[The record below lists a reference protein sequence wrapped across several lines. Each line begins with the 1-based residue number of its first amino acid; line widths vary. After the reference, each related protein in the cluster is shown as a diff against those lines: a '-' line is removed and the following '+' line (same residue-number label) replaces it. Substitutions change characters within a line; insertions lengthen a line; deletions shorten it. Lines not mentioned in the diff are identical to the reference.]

1 MQTWAKRGIQTALVT
16 GGLMMLGTGIAAA
29 DDTIHPDTPP
39 SALDASVKVPVR
51 ISDNAIATP
60 LGDKHLPSVNRDV
73 TVAPGKVVKQTPLGK
88 AVAGK
93 LPRTAAS
100 DGNDILRGNKVV
112 GNVVAPVK
120 VTGNAIAV
128 LGDASVV
135 DESSQHA
142 SHTQDVHTDGSNSG
156 LAGNVVNLAYGLP
169 IDVSG
174 NAVAAGGTA
183 TTLNSS
189 EQSAS
194 ADGDITTNG
203 DKGALS
209 GNVAA
214 VQGATPVQ
222 VTGNSVAAA
231 GVATAISD
239 ASSDATAGG
248 TIETS
253 GDDGVIAGNAAGA
266 PVALPARLSGNT
278 AAIAGIA
285 DALSSATTTAQAGD
299 EQPDIYGVP
308 AYIETSGSDGATI
321 GGNALQPAV
330 SGPVAVDCNGAGLVA
345 NTGSLCETGTDAAA
359 GGGTRTFGDDSVLSG
374 AIGGAP
380 VALPVQGPSY
390 CGVLVGNCET
400 DNTNTVTSDA
410 GGDGYTRGH
419 DSILGGST
427 VNTPVTG
434 PVDACGNV
442 GAGGGT
448 AEAVCTNLS
457 TTEAGGN
464 TGTTGDD
471 SVGGG
476 NNGSVPV
483 AIPVEGLGSTVGA
496 IGDAETEVVENK
508 VSSSGGGNNT
518 NDDAA
523 VGGANL
529 VTVPVAGPVQVFS
542 NGAGA
547 VANTESEMDGVSSVT
562 AGGPSQSKGTLGSIA
577 GNIVQAPVA
586 VPTQVFG
593 SGATAVGNGV
603 HTATNAT
610 DSTAGGDAVTDG
622 TDGNISGNLVTAP
635 VASTAQLF
643 GSSVAAAGDD
653 IAVADNATQTT
664 AGGTGTTS
672 GEFGNISG
680 NIVGAQA
687 LPIVQGFGDAVSGV
701 GGDAT
706 GVATSTTLGH
716 AGGDLTTNGDHGS
729 LSGNL
734 VDVPAAAL
742 VQPHGDAVAAIAAQA
757 VGTSD
762 NVTTGAAGGTSTTSG
777 EGGQLNGMDLT
788 APIGVD
794 LPIYDVPVE
803 ILADAIANG
812 NHFSDVTVGEQE
824 PTGIDL
830 PRVGALEAT
839 KLPAMPSMDA
849 LPKLPLGGGAARTD
863 VPNPFTDLFS
873 TVLSGGLTDMV
884 ALDSVAPRSGD
895 PVSDLLG
902 GLLGGR
908 IPGLDSLPT
917 GLPTGQLDGVTGMVP
932 TQGATGLTDGLTG
945 MAAMPALPRTAAP
958 AMPGL
963 DKVPGLDNVEGA
975 FSGNL
980 VQAPSVDR
988 LPVQTPA
995 LSGLDTKTALPTA
1008 AAPSLADTQSRL
1020 TGLVGQIG

>member
-51 ISDNAIATP
+51 ISDNAIGTP

-73 TVAPGKVVKQTPLGK
+73 SVAPGKVVKKTPLGR
-88 AVAGK
+88 AVAG
-93 LPRTAAS
+93 S
-100 DGNDILRGNKVV
+100 ENDILRGNKVV

-120 VTGNAIAV
+120 VTGNAVAV

-135 DESSQHA
+135 DDSEQHV

-174 NAVAAGGTA
+174 NAVSAGGTA

-189 EQSAS
+189 SQSAT
-194 ADGDITTNG
+194 ADGDITTSG
-203 DKGALS
+203 DKGAAS
-209 GNVAA
+209 GNVVAA
-214 VQGATPVQ
+214 HGATPVQ
-222 VTGNSVAAA
+222 VTGNSAALA
-231 GVATAISD
+231 GVSTAISD
-239 ASSDATAGG
+239 ANSHASSGG

-253 GDDGVIAGNAAGA
+253 GQDGVIAGNAGGA
-266 PVALPARLSGNT
+266 PVALPVQVSGNT
-278 AAIAGIA
+278 AALGGIA

-299 EQPDIYGVP
+299 EQPDVYGVP
-308 AYIETSGSDGATI
+308 AYIETDGSDGATI
-321 GGNALQPAV
+321 AGNALQPAV
-330 SGPVAVDCNGAGLVA
+330 SGPAAVDCNGAGLVA
-345 NTGSLCETGTDAAA
+345 NTGSLCETGSDAAA

-380 VALPVQGPSY
+380 VALPVQGQSN

-419 DSILGGST
+419 DSVLGGTT

-442 GAGGGT
+442 AGGGGM
-448 AEAVCTNLS
+448 ADAVCTNMS

-483 AIPVEGLGSTVGA
+483 AIPVEGLGSTAGA
-496 IGDAETEVVENK
+496 IGDAESEVVENK

-542 NGAGA
+542 NGAGV

-586 VPTQVFG
+586 APTQVFG
-593 SGATAVGNGV
+593 SGATVVGNGV

-610 DSTAGGDAVTDG
+610 DSTAGGDALTDG

-643 GSSVAAAGDD
+643 GLSGAAGGDD
-653 IAVADNATQTT
+653 ISVADNATQTT

-687 LPIVQGFGDAVSGV
+687 LPIAQGFGDAVSAV

-716 AGGDLTTNGDHGS
+716 SGGDLTTNGDHGS

-742 VQPHGDAVAAIAAQA
+742 VQPHGDAVSAIAAQA

-794 LPIYDVPVE
+794 VPVYDVPVE
-803 ILADAIANG
+803 VLAEAIANG
-812 NHFSDVTVGEQE
+812 THYSDVAVGEQE

-830 PRVGALEAT
+830 PRVGALGAT
-839 KLPAMPSMDA
+839 KLPAMPSMDS
-849 LPKLPLGGGAARTD
+849 LPKLPVGNKARTD
-863 VPNPFTDLFS
+863 VPNPFADLFS
-873 TVLSGGLTDMV
+873 TALSGNTVQNPLNGLTGVVD
-884 ALDSVAPRSGD
+884 LDNVTPRSGH
-895 PVSDLLG
+895 PLGDLLG
-902 GLLGGR
+902 GM
-908 IPGLDSLPT
+908 PGLDALSGLT
-917 GLPTGQLDGVTGMVP
+917 GAVPGMSSVTGAVPAQAGTGMV
-932 TQGATGLTDGLTG
+932 DGLTG
-945 MAAMPALPRTAAP
+945 MAALPTGTLPRTAAP

-963 DKVPGLDNVEGA
+963 GSVPGLDNVEGA
-975 FSGNL
+975 FAGNL

-995 LSGLDTKTALPTA
+995 LSGLDTAAALPTA
-1008 AAPSLADTQSRL
+1008 SAPSLADTQSRL
-1020 TGLVGQIG
+1020 TGLVG